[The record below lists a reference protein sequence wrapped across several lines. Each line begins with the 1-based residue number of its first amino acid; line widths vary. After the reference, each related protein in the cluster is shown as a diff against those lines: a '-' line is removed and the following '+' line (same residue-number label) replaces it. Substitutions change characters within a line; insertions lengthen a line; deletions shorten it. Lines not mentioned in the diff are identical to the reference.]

1 MLSNFILHYHWFGG
15 TEPLQEVSPVFHY
28 ISTHRSQSPP
38 NSTAFLPLPYLLFLF
53 CFLNPVALYALEA
66 IIRSEG
72 HVPFSLAV
80 QSSLNVGSYR
90 QIDDTGW
97 RIANRRR
104 ERETEHDIALG
115 SVKVACG
122 WTPELSTHY
131 RVKLKILERDRAARA
146 TDFA

>member
-1 MLSNFILHYHWFGG
+1 MDDPPRLVWRPSLLRWRLVVGMLRRLRCRN
-15 TEPLQEVSPVFHY
+15 
-28 ISTHRSQSPP
+28 R
-38 NSTAFLPLPYLLFLF
+38 TAFLPLPYLLFLF

-115 SVKVACG
+115 SVKVAVLAPVLFAIRDVRTQTRG
-122 WTPELSTHY
+122 WREQASNPRSP
-131 RVKLKILERDRAARA
+131 VAKG
-146 TDFA
+146 

>member
-1 MLSNFILHYHWFGG
+1 MDHPPRLVWRPSLLRWHLVVGMLRRLRCRN
-15 TEPLQEVSPVFHY
+15 
-28 ISTHRSQSPP
+28 R
-38 NSTAFLPLPYLLFLF
+38 TAFLPLPYLLFLF

-115 SVKVACG
+115 SVKVAVLAPVLFAIRDVRTQTRG
-122 WTPELSTHY
+122 WREQDSNPRSP
-131 RVKLKILERDRAARA
+131 VAKG
-146 TDFA
+146 